1 MSLTKIGV
9 LISGGGTN
17 LQALI
22 DNIHNQYGEIVL
34 VLSNNQK
41 AYGLERAKKGDIE
54 TLVIDG
60 EDCKDIQ
67 EFNSR
72 MIHAFQEKEVEL
84 VVLAGFMKILTP
96 EFVETFE
103 NRLINIHPS
112 LIPSFCG
119 KGFYGMKVHEAVV
132 EYGTKLSGATVHFVN
147 EEPDAGPIIIQEAV
161 KVFPEDTA
169 EELQKR
175 VLKTEHK
182 ILPEAIRAFCEGRI
196 KVEGRKVYVK
206 TISEP

>member
-17 LQALI
+17 LQSLI

-41 AYGLERAKKGDIE
+41 AYGLERAKKSDIE
-54 TLVIDG
+54 THVIDG
-60 EDCKDIQ
+60 EDCKNIQ

-72 MIHAFQEKEVEL
+72 MIQAFQEKEVEL

-96 EFVETFE
+96 EFVDAFE

-175 VLKTEHK
+175 VLKIEHK
-182 ILPEAIRAFCEGRI
+182 ILPEAVKAFCEGKI

-206 TISEP
+206 NN